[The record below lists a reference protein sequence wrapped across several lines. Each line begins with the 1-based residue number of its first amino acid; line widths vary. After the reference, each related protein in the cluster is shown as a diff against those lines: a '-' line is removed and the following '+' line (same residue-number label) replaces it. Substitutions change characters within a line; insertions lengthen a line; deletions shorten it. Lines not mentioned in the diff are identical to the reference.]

1 MFSYDYKP
9 YVSAAERKRR
19 AKQAVARFR
28 KKVLGCDPVSV
39 VGRAIATTFWGKSWC
54 DNIERYSDFYNRLE
68 RGRAYVRHGAVIDLQ
83 IAAGSVKARVM
94 GSSLYTVE
102 VKISAVPQARW
113 SAVCRSCSGAIDSLV
128 ELLQGRF
135 SKGVMEH
142 ICAKETGL
150 FPSPNEIAFTCSCPD
165 WADMCKHVA
174 AVLYGIGARLDER
187 PQLLF
192 ALRKV
197 DEKELI
203 AAAGSDFPL
212 ASDQPGTGKR
222 FDSGGLAE
230 MFGIDIAAVP
240 VEKSRKLAQVA
251 AKREAGQSRTRKKKT
266 GSRKT
271 GKTSRSATS
280 SVSATRSETAGAG
293 KSKTPLRLTG
303 RQKI

>member
-1 MFSYDYKP
+1 MFYDYKP

-19 AKQAVARFR
+19 AKQALDRFR
-28 KKVLGCDPVSV
+28 KKDPACAPVSV
-39 VGRAIATTFWGKSWC
+39 AGRAIATTFWGKSWC

-68 RGRAYVRHGAVIDLQ
+68 RGRTYVRRGAVIDLQ

-102 VKISAVPQARW
+102 VKISAVPHARW
-113 SAVCRSCSGAIDSLV
+113 STVCKSCSGEIDSLV

-150 FPSPNEIAFTCSCPD
+150 FPSPKEIRFTCSCPD
-165 WADMCKHVA
+165 WADMCKHIA

-203 AAAGSDFPL
+203 AAAGSDLPL
-212 ASDQPGTGKR
+212 GSDRPGTGR
-222 FDSGGLAE
+222 RLDSGDLSE
-230 MFGIDIAAVP
+230 MFGIEIAAVP
-240 VEKSRKLAQVA
+240 AKATKTAHATPKRDVA
-251 AKREAGQSRTRKKKT
+251 KPRARKKKIAARNT
-266 GSRKT
+266 ARVSA
-271 GKTSRSATS
+271 SAARSAD
-280 SVSATRSETAGAG
+280 AAIEHIKKRGRQPAAG
-293 KSKTPLRLTG
+293 KSRG
-303 RQKI
+303 SR

>member
-1 MFSYDYKP
+1 MFYDYKP

-19 AKQAVARFR
+19 AKQALDRFR
-28 KKVLGCDPVSV
+28 KKDSACAPVSV
-39 VGRAIATTFWGKSWC
+39 AGRAIATTFWGKSWC

-68 RGRAYVRHGAVIDLQ
+68 RGRTYVRRGAVIDLQ

-102 VKISAVPQARW
+102 VKISAVPHARW
-113 SAVCRSCSGAIDSLV
+113 STVCKSCSGEIDSLV

-150 FPSPNEIAFTCSCPD
+150 FPSPKEITFTCSCPD

-203 AAAGSDFPL
+203 AAAGSDL
-212 ASDQPGTGKR
+212 ALGSNQPGTGKR
-222 FDSGGLAE
+222 LDSGDLSE
-230 MFGIDIAAVP
+230 MFGIEIAAMP
-240 VEKSRKLAQVA
+240 VEATKPARAI
-251 AKREAGQSRTRKKKT
+251 AKREVTKPRTRKKKIT
-266 GSRKT
+266 ARKT
-271 GKTSRSATS
+271 PRSGL
-280 SVSATRSETAGAG
+280 SATRSGDAKTGEISTRARQPAAR
-293 KSKTPLRLTG
+293 KSG
-303 RQKI
+303 RSR